1 MWFSGI
7 WVFLTNSIY
16 VRMSFI
22 NVYVLIANV
31 IRHINKKIIEDFT
44 YFFLICDDIII
55 FLKCYIFLVEASFV
69 GKERLHSEP
78 EIF

>member
-1 MWFSGI
+1 
-7 WVFLTNSIY
+7 
-16 VRMSFI
+16 MSFI

-31 IRHINKKIIEDFT
+31 IRNINQKIIEDFT

-55 FLKCYIFLVEASFV
+55 FLKYYIFLVGASFV

-78 EIF
+78 

>member
-1 MWFSGI
+1 
-7 WVFLTNSIY
+7 
-16 VRMSFI
+16 MSFI

-55 FLKCYIFLVEASFV
+55 FLKYYIFLVGASFV

>member
-1 MWFSGI
+1 MEQ
-7 WVFLTNSIY
+7 
-16 VRMSFI
+16 
-22 NVYVLIANV
+22 NVLMERLMNKYDKNRHVVLLI
-31 IRHINKKIIEDFT
+31 T

-55 FLKCYIFLVEASFV
+55 FLKYYIFLVGASFV